1 MQNIINI
8 KLEYTFEQRCIYTEN
23 KTKFKRR
30 CINVFNQIKTEFE
43 EKINKFVFIVFINL
57 NK

>member
-30 CINVFNQIKTEFE
+30 CINVFNQIKQ
-43 EKINKFVFIVFINL
+43 NL
-57 NK
+57 RKK